1 MRTSTLAWAAV
12 TALSAL
18 VKAADVEEWK
28 SRSIY
33 QVMIDRYAL
42 DDGSS
47 DKECNELYKFCGGT
61 WKGLMNKLDYIQDM
75 GFTAIQ
81 ISPIVKNMDDDTAVG
96 EAYHGYWSLDNY
108 AINEK
113 FGTKQDFEDL
123 VKAMHDRD
131 MYIMVDVVVNNM
143 VQKLDS
149 LPPKLDYSKFNPFN
163 DEKYFHPYCNVTEW
177 ENSTDYQDCWLYP
190 YGVALA
196 DLATES
202 TPVVDEFSK
211 WIKGLVANYSIDGLR
226 IDAAKHVNDEFLP
239 GFVNASGVFAFGEI
253 LTGAKEDFCRY
264 QTKNLLPGM
273 PNYMEY
279 YPLSTIFFGGDMNEL
294 ANLRAEARDGCTDI
308 FALGSFT
315 ENHDMPRFANFDKDL
330 ALAKNALAYILLTDG
345 IPTVYQGQEQH
356 FSGNS
361 TPFNREPL
369 WQSKYDT
376 TAPLYQLT
384 STLLHARNKLQSMD
398 NKFATTASEQL
409 FVEDTHLCLRK
420 GPDGAQ
426 VVFCIT
432 NKGEKGDTYQLS
444 VGGFQPNDQVVE
456 LTTCGTM
463 TADGTGNITMYMK
476 AGQPRA
482 VVPFAALDEK
492 KLCPNG
498 TTEASKAADNQDT
511 GSSSAAPASLGA
523 SIGMIAASVAA
534 VSFALLA

>member
-1 MRTSTLAWAAV
+1 MRTSTLAWVAV

-18 VKAADVEEWK
+18 TQAADVEEWK

-33 QVMIDRYAL
+33 QVMIDRYAH
-42 DDGSS
+42 DDGST
-47 DKECNELYKFCGGT
+47 DQTCELYKFCGGT

-81 ISPIVKNMDDDTAVG
+81 ISPIVQNMDDDTAVG

-108 AINEK
+108 ATNDK
-113 FGTKQDFEDL
+113 FGTQQDFKDL
-123 VKAMHDRD
+123 VKAIHDRD

-163 DEKYFHPYCNVTEW
+163 DEKYFHPYCNVTDW
-177 ENSTDYQDCWLYP
+177 TNSTDYQDCWLYP

-202 TPVVDEFSK
+202 TAVVTEFGK
-211 WIKGLVANYSIDGLR
+211 WIKELVSNYSIDGLR
-226 IDAAKHVNDEFLP
+226 IDAAKHVNDDFLP
-239 GFVNASGVFAFGEI
+239 GFVNASGVFAFGEV
-253 LTGAKEDFCRY
+253 LTGKTEDFCRY
-264 QTKNLLPGM
+264 QTKGLLPGM
-273 PNYMEY
+273 PNYVEY
-279 YPLSTIFFGGDMNEL
+279 YPLSTVFFGGDLNEL
-294 ANLRAEARDGCTDI
+294 ATLRGEARDGCTDI

-315 ENHDMPRFANFDKDL
+315 ENHDTPRFAVYDEDMS
-330 ALAKNALAYILLTDG
+330 LAKNALAYILLTDG

-356 FSGNS
+356 FNGNS

-376 TAPLYQLT
+376 SVPLYQLT
-384 STLLHARNKLQSMD
+384 STLLAARNKLQSLH
-398 NKFATTASEQL
+398 KSFATTASEQL
-409 FVEDTHLCLRK
+409 FVEETHLCLRK

-444 VGGFQPNDQVVE
+444 VGGFNPGDQVVE
-456 LTTCGTM
+456 ITTCGES
-463 TADGTGNITMYMK
+463 TADGTGNVTMYMK

-482 VVPFAALDEK
+482 VIPFAALDGT

-498 TTEASKAADNQDT
+498 TTEASKAADNQNSDS
-511 GSSSAAPASLGA
+511 SSSAAPASLGA
-523 SIGMIAASVAA
+523 SLGLIAASVAA
-534 VSFALLA
+534 AVALMA